1 VNGLAR
7 KRGRTKS
14 KAIRDARLASSTP
27 RARKK
32 RPKTLHDAI
41 SHLLGS
47 VTGGPPDL
55 SERTGEKFAALLRTR
70 SRQRSWSTNSR
81 RRTTDAD

>member
-1 VNGLAR
+1 MNRLAR
-7 KRGRTKS
+7 KRSQTKS
-14 KAIRDARLASSTP
+14 KAIRDLLASATP

-32 RPKTLHDAI
+32 RPRTLYDSI

-55 SERTGEKFAALLRTR
+55 SERAGEKFAALLSTR

-81 RRTTDAD
+81 RRKTDAN

>member
-47 VTGGPPDL
+47 VTGDRRICRSAP
-55 SERTGEKFAALLRTR
+55 GEKFAALLRTR